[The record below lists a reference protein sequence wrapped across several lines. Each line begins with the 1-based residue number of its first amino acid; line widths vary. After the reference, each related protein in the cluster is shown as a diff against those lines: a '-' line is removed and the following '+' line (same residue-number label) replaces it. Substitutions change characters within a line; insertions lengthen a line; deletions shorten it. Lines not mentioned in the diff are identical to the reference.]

1 MIKLPIS
8 TLFILTPKALF
19 NYIQYMKQF
28 VLYPCL
34 RSHSDWC
41 TQDQLSLLTQRLNG
55 WFSVRSDVIDYWV
68 PEDRVYMLY
77 MIDSNLTRQ
86 PTLDYIV

>member
-1 MIKLPIS
+1 MCNDPNP
-8 TLFILTPKALF
+8 TARPMCTAHGFRPTTV
-19 NYIQYMKQF
+19 YT
-28 VLYPCL
+28 LYPCL
-34 RSHSDWC
+34 RSHSDWT

-68 PEDRVYMLY
+68 PEDRAYMLY
-77 MIDSNLTRQ
+77 MIDANLTRE

>member
-1 MIKLPIS
+1 
-8 TLFILTPKALF
+8 
-19 NYIQYMKQF
+19 MKQF